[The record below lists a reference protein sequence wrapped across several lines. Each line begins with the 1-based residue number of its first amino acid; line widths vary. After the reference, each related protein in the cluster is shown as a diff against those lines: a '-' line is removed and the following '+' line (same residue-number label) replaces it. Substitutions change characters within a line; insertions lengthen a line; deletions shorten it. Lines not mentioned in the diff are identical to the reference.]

1 MGKGRWIYVIIVMD
15 ILNKQCE
22 IYKLCTLIMLAGG
35 VVFSQ
40 KVLSFVVSLWIF
52 KINETEQNISE
63 IRLRKKIDELL
74 VLSPSGYIYICVVT
88 EVYLQLFQCFSVY
101 PLFFWVA
108 GKFNKCY
115 TAAFPLSHSEI
126 H

>member
-1 MGKGRWIYVIIVMD
+1 MG

-35 VVFSQ
+35 VVFFSASFF
-40 KVLSFVVSLWIF
+40 KFFVVSLCVF

-63 IRLRKKIDELL
+63 IKLRKRGDELL

-101 PLFFWVA
+101 PHFFLVT
-108 GKFNKCY
+108 GNFNKCY
-115 TAAFPLSHSEI
+115 TAPFPLSPSEI